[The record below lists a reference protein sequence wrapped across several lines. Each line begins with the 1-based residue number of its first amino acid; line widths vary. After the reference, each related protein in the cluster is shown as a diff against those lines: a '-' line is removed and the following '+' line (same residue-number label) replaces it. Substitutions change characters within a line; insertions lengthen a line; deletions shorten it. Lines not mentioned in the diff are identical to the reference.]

1 MTAYNEKE
9 YILNKFKRNFF
20 SYKDKKIVLYGT
32 GKNTKA
38 IIREY
43 EWDFCIVGIMDVGK
57 EGKIIYGKK
66 VLSEEQ
72 VKNMHIDL
80 IILICLPIS
89 EDIVY
94 RRIREFT
101 EKEQIDVYNLDG
113 VQLCTRIEEHQ
124 FAKLSDTEKERIAE
138 KEGLYALLKHTTYY
152 DFEHK
157 ADTWIKR
164 KMLDYFVKELLKHPD
179 DVKEDGKVFIA
190 DPEKLGY
197 LYWGPII
204 TGYLLWMV
212 KEVIND
218 SCDIILF
225 QSRDGYLLQKMYKV
239 LKNTYTEEAFPAD
252 IYFLTS
258 RRASIVPGIRTEE
271 DIRAAAGYSWYGS
284 DADFMTRRF
293 GVEADGEELS
303 EMGCEQ
309 YAVKYMEKVFGR
321 AKEERLN
328 YRKYLSNL
336 NLLQYQKAAL
346 IDTTAAGTVQT
357 NLQHF
362 MELPMK
368 GYYFLKRVSEV
379 EENNQIEFSSYYS
392 SQPRYKI
399 RDNVFAYSQFME
411 LILSSREASLICF
424 NANGEPEYAKDK
436 RSEAEKDVIQCLQ
449 MGVLRYFNNIC
460 NMHLEWQ
467 DLRMDREFADAILG
481 TMNWENIII
490 HDNEIKN
497 LVMEDYFRN
506 IKERVCERF

>member
-1 MTAYNEKE
+1 MKAYNEE
-9 YILNKFKRNFF
+9 EFILNKFKQNFF

-43 EWDFCIVGIMDVGK
+43 EQEFCIAGIMDVGK
-57 EGKIIYGKK
+57 EGKAIYGKK
-66 VLSEEQ
+66 ILSEEQ
-72 VKNMHIDL
+72 VKKMHIDL

-94 RRIREFT
+94 GRIREFT
-101 EKEQIDVYNLDG
+101 EKAQINVYNLDG
-113 VQLCTRIEEHQ
+113 VRLCTHVEEHQ

-157 ADTWIKR
+157 ADTWIKH
-164 KMLDYFVKELLKHPD
+164 KMLDLFVKELLKHPA

-190 DPEKLGY
+190 DSEKLGY
-197 LYWGPII
+197 LYWGPIF
-204 TGYLLWMV
+204 TGFLLWMV
-212 KEVIND
+212 KAVMND
-218 SCDIILF
+218 QCDIILF
-225 QSRDGYLLQKMYKV
+225 QSRDGYLLQKMYKI
-239 LKNTYTEEAFPAD
+239 LKSVYREVAFPAD

-271 DIRAAAGYSWYGS
+271 DIEIAAGYSWYGP

-293 GVEADGEELS
+293 GVEADGKELS
-303 EMGCEQ
+303 EMGREQ
-309 YAVKYMEKVFGR
+309 YAINYKEKIFKRV
-321 AKEERLN
+321 KEEQLN

-379 EENNQIEFSSYYS
+379 EENNQIEFSSYYPINL
-392 SQPRYKI
+392 QYEI
-399 RDNVFAYSQFME
+399 RENIFAYFRLME

-424 NANGEPEYAKDK
+424 NENGEPEYAREK
-436 RSEAEKDVIQCLQ
+436 RGEEEKDVVQCLQ
-449 MGVLRYFNNIC
+449 MGVLRYFDDIC
-460 NMHLEWQ
+460 NMQLKWQ
-467 DLRMDREFADAILG
+467 ELKMNREFADIILG
-481 TMNWENIII
+481 TMKRQNIII
-490 HDNEIKN
+490 HDDRIKN
-497 LVMEDYFRN
+497 LVMDDYFRD
-506 IKERVCERF
+506 IKERVCERL

>member
-1 MTAYNEKE
+1 MTSYNEKKF
-9 YILNKFKRNFF
+9 ILNKFKQNFF
-20 SYKDKKIVLYGT
+20 PYKDKKIVLYGT

-43 EWDFCIVGIMDVGK
+43 EQDFCIAGIMDVGK
-57 EGKIIYGKK
+57 EGKAIYGKK

-94 RRIREFT
+94 GRISEFT
-101 EKEQIDVYNLDG
+101 EKAQINVYNLDG
-113 VQLCTRIEEHQ
+113 VQLCTHMEEHQ
-124 FAKLSDTEKERIAE
+124 FAKLSDTEKERIAGT
-138 KEGLYALLKHTTYY
+138 EGLYALIKHTTYY

-157 ADTWIKR
+157 ANTGIKH
-164 KMLDYFVKELLKHPD
+164 KMLDFFVEELLKDPA
-179 DVKEDGKVFIA
+179 DVKEAGKVFIA

-197 LYWGPII
+197 LYWGPIF
-204 TGYLLWMV
+204 TGFLLWMV
-212 KEVIND
+212 KEVMND
-218 SCDIILF
+218 QCDIILF
-225 QSRDGYLLQKMYKV
+225 QSRDGYLLQKMYKI
-239 LKNTYTEEAFPAD
+239 LKKTYREVMFPLD

-271 DIRAAAGYSWYGS
+271 DIKIAARYSWYGP
-284 DADFMTRRF
+284 DADFMIRRF
-293 GVEADGEELS
+293 GVEADGKELS

-309 YAVKYMEKVFGR
+309 YAIKYKEKVFGR

-328 YRKYLSNL
+328 YRRYLTNL
-336 NLLQYQKAAL
+336 NLSQYQKAAL
-346 IDTTAAGTVQT
+346 IDTTAAGTVQK

-379 EENNQIEFSSYYS
+379 EEDNQIEFCSYYPTK
-392 SQPRYKI
+392 PRYQI

-424 NANGEPEYAKDK
+424 NANGEPEYAKEK
-436 RSEAEKDVIQCLQ
+436 RGEEKDIIQCLQ
-449 MGVLRYFNNIC
+449 MGVLRYFNDIC
-460 NMHLEWQ
+460 SMHLEWQ
-467 DLRMDREFADAILG
+467 ELEMDREFADAILG
-481 TMNWENIII
+481 TMNRQNIII
-490 HDNEIKN
+490 NEDRIRN
-497 LVMEDYFRN
+497 LVMEDYFRD
-506 IKERVCERF
+506 IKERVCERL